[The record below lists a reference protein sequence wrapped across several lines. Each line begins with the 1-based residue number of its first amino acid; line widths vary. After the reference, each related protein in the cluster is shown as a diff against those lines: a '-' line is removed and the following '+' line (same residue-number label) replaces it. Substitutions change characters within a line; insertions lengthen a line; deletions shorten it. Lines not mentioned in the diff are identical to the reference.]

1 MLNQKQEFAT
11 GSGDHYDIRY
21 GPKKDSTWKINFF
34 STTESAVL
42 PLFLLPTTEVLQQS
56 LGVKK
61 ASVLAITSAGQ
72 ILDYAASLQ
81 ANGILGRLDLT
92 DFNHYQN
99 LYVAYFLTQMVLAN
113 SNQQD
118 LTDRLVQTNPI
129 EILHL
134 LQNEVVHL
142 FPELVTCLSGSDIF
156 LPNLAESL
164 VYKEIGIPKFKEPVN
179 QTEFSSHTFRHYF
192 LNHPILTNALVDM
205 ILAGKIHFHQIPIEQ
220 FSNAGDDPYNL
231 IYLSDIT
238 LDL

>member
-99 LYVAYFLTQMVLAN
+99 LYVAYF
-113 SNQQD
+113 
-118 LTDRLVQTNPI
+118 VQTA
-129 EILHL
+129 
-134 LQNEVVHL
+134 
-142 FPELVTCLSGSDIF
+142 CC
-156 LPNLAESL
+156 
-164 VYKEIGIPKFKEPVN
+164 YKETRIVARAMIPPNGQGMTSLYRKRN
-179 QTEFSSHTFRHYF
+179 NGLRQ
-192 LNHPILTNALVDM
+192 
-205 ILAGKIHFHQIPIEQ
+205 
-220 FSNAGDDPYNL
+220 
-231 IYLSDIT
+231 
-238 LDL
+238 